1 MKITELLEQR
11 QQVDELNMAQVGNA
25 IGKGATAVGK
35 GIGATASGAVQTG
48 KNLWQGLKQGWKA
61 GQAAVAGD
69 PAAPAPTAGPAAGQ
83 GATPAPAAA
92 GAAQPSGAPAVQATP
107 QPTQAGPTAGQGA
120 TPAPAAA
127 GQGGSGGGAATSS
140 PIASLKAQID
150 KLDPASKKELVG
162 LLQKPAAEPTAA
174 PAPGGT
180 TPPADPNATPTPGAP
195 TPANLGQDHGL
206 GKQSN
211 GEFITPGQKFDTET
225 GKPLEAPATEPA
237 APTTPPA
244 GGKMTAAQQAA
255 LKAKL
260 QGQRQAG
267 KTTASQT
274 GSGFSDYVK
283 GGGGST
289 MAGADAQGNPIF
301 KQNVARE
308 SVEFHSKF
316 LGIII

>member
-1 MKITELLEQR
+1 M
-11 QQVDELNMAQVGNA
+11 
-25 IGKGATAVGK
+25 
-35 GIGATASGAVQTG
+35 
-48 KNLWQGLKQGWKA
+48 
-61 GQAAVAGD
+61 
-69 PAAPAPTAGPAAGQ
+69 
-83 GATPAPAAA
+83 
-92 GAAQPSGAPAVQATP
+92 
-107 QPTQAGPTAGQGA
+107 
-120 TPAPAAA
+120 
-127 GQGGSGGGAATSS
+127 
-140 PIASLKAQID
+140 
-150 KLDPASKKELVG
+150 
-162 LLQKPAAEPTAA
+162 
-174 PAPGGT
+174 
-180 TPPADPNATPTPGAP
+180 
-195 TPANLGQDHGL
+195 GQDHGL

-316 LGIII
+316 LGTTI

>member
-1 MKITELLEQR
+1 
-11 QQVDELNMAQVGNA
+11 
-25 IGKGATAVGK
+25 
-35 GIGATASGAVQTG
+35 
-48 KNLWQGLKQGWKA
+48 
-61 GQAAVAGD
+61 
-69 PAAPAPTAGPAAGQ
+69 
-83 GATPAPAAA
+83 
-92 GAAQPSGAPAVQATP
+92 
-107 QPTQAGPTAGQGA
+107 
-120 TPAPAAA
+120 
-127 GQGGSGGGAATSS
+127 
-140 PIASLKAQID
+140 
-150 KLDPASKKELVG
+150 
-162 LLQKPAAEPTAA
+162 
-174 PAPGGT
+174 
-180 TPPADPNATPTPGAP
+180 
-195 TPANLGQDHGL
+195 LGQDHGL
-206 GKQSN
+206 GKQSD
-211 GEFITPGQKFDTET
+211 GKFITPGQQFDTET
-225 GKPLEAPATEPA
+225 GKPLAAPETPAPANTTPPA
-237 APTTPPA
+237 PAPTSTTPPASTPPPA

>member
-1 MKITELLEQR
+1 MKYGLQGPNETICT
-11 QQVDELNMAQVGNA
+11 ACAAGTHA
-25 IGKGATAVGK
+25 IGYAARLIAWGRCDAVATGGSECAATLTSLAGFGNMTALSSTGASKPFDTTRDGFVMGEGAAVFILERYDLAVARGATILGEIL
-35 GIGATASGAVQTG
+35 GSASNADAHHIT
-48 KNLWQGLKQGWKA
+48 
-61 GQAAVAGD
+61 
-69 PAAPAPTAGPAAGQ
+69 
-83 GATPAPAAA
+83 
-92 GAAQPSGAPAVQATP
+92 
-107 QPTQAGPTAGQGA
+107 
-120 TPAPAAA
+120 
-127 GQGGSGGGAATSS
+127 
-140 PIASLKAQID
+140 
-150 KLDPASKKELVG
+150 
-162 LLQKPAAEPTAA
+162 A

-237 APTTPPA
+237 ASTPPASTTALTTPPA